1 MLQTECHRAEW
12 GCCPWC
18 AGLQITDASSLA
30 DYMPSDVAPA
40 LGSGPAPA
48 LEDTTLPLPRQQPL
62 GTAALSRT
70 PPMHPHEQ
78 LVGVTQTPLP
88 LSRQAMLPETDISSR
103 GMSALMQHG
112 VVDRQEAQ
120 DSGQK
125 VPIGA
130 SLPLFTAQR
139 ASTSGQKRPAGGQ
152 SQLDEPQSSKRS
164 RQTTLNNGLK
174 GAPTVFKHMGRPS
187 KEGQSA
193 GSNRQTP
200 SHSRPAFLHW
210 PISRET
216 PGCAGT
222 AQHAKQYRAGV
233 SPHEHVAQVLDLTQA
248 DEEPATGTRVDPHT
262 GTPHVQPSASLSTGS
277 GSKGRRK
284 VMLQPQNASS
294 PRETANLVDLT

>member
-12 GCCPWC
+12 GCCSWF

-48 LEDTTLPLPRQQPL
+48 LEDNTLPLPRQQPL

-78 LVGVTQTPLP
+78 PVGVPQTPLP
-88 LSRQAMLPETDISSR
+88 LSRQAMLPETDKSSR
-103 GMSALMQHG
+103 GTSALMQHG
-112 VVDRQEAQ
+112 AVDRQGAQ

-130 SLPLFTAQR
+130 SLPPFTAQR
-139 ASTSGQKRPAGGQ
+139 ASISGQKRPTSGQ
-152 SQLDEPQSSKRS
+152 LQLDEPQTNKRS
-164 RQTTLNNGLK
+164 RQTTLDDGIK
-174 GAPTVFKHMGRPS
+174 GAPTVFEHMSRSS

-200 SHSRPAFLHW
+200 SNSRPAFSHW

-222 AQHAKQYRAGV
+222 AQHSKQYRAGV
-233 SPHEHVAQVLDLTQA
+233 SPHKHIAQVLDLTQA
-248 DEEPATGTRVDPHT
+248 DEEPATSTEVDPHA
-262 GTPHVQPSASLSTGS
+262 GTPHVQPSASLSTGNS
-277 GSKGRRK
+277 SKGRRK